1 MRKPATR
8 LRILA
13 VALGGV
19 LLLSEPAEVA
29 IAHEF
34 DAPSTITLQASKNRV
49 KKKKRVT
56 FSGQVNSPEA
66 ECRGGRQVTLVG
78 FKVKST
84 TTAADGSFS
93 IRLRP
98 GRTSRWVA
106 MVNGTASG
114 IHPHRHVCGGDVSNA
129 VQVKVRRR
137 PR

>member
-34 DAPSTITLQASKNRV
+34 DAASTITLNASKKRV
-49 KKKKRVT
+49 KKRKKVV
-56 FSGQVNSPEA
+56 FSGQVTSPQSDCLA
-66 ECRGGRQVTLVG
+66 GRQVTLVG
-78 FKVKST
+78 LKVKST
-84 TTAADGSFS
+84 TTGANGGFS
-93 IRLRP
+93 ITVRP

-106 MVNGTASG
+106 TVNGTASG
-114 IHPHRHVCGGDVSNA
+114 VHPHRHVCGGDVSNA
-129 VQVKVRRR
+129 VRVKVKRR
-137 PR
+137 